1 MKEKI
6 MKGMVTF
13 FIAMFFCTIIARAAA
28 SLTVAKVKTE
38 PPRRGTLVLRFQGTG
53 TIRYRDRE
61 FQSLPEG
68 QKVARVLAKPGRDVK
83 KGEKILQLDMDYL
96 EEQIKQQEREIQM
109 KEIVLKQQ
117 ELEGKPEKRVS
128 AAAQAKLELEAA
140 KETLSE
146 VRKRKPKKENAG
158 NASGDDINKED
169 ALTEENEGDN
179 AESGSAGEDSWKEEL
194 ESAKKACEQ
203 AKDAYRLA
211 RQEEENQ
218 KKNEGTRSQISK
230 LGQESTKLEL
240 EGMKEKLDKLKK
252 IKKAKGLIKAAE
264 SGRLASVG
272 AQEGTITTGT
282 EQIVLECGLLEACGI
297 LPPEEGGK
305 AIEGDEISVRFQGAA
320 RETTLSIETVSRE
333 GVSADGGTQED
344 SGEAGGISSA
354 GSQVFWH
361 SSVEEDSG
369 EAGASFTYEYSKN
382 SDSRYD
388 SVIPLSSLREAG
400 GTAYVLIAE
409 VRGGILGEDYEA
421 VKIPVTVLGKDQEN
435 AAVEGSFPGE
445 ALVITESNKYVKE
458 GDRVRLDE

>member
-1 MKEKI
+1 MQMKEKI
-6 MKGMVTF
+6 MKGMVSF

-38 PPRRGTLVLRFQGTG
+38 SPGRGTLVRRFQGTG
-53 TIRYRDRE
+53 TVRYRDRE

-68 QKVARVLAKPGRDVK
+68 QKVARVLAKPGSDVK

-109 KEIVLKQQ
+109 KDIALKQQ

-140 KETLSE
+140 KEALSE
-146 VRKRKPKKENAG
+146 VRKRKPKK
-158 NASGDDINKED
+158 
-169 ALTEENEGDN
+169 ENEGDN

-194 ESAKKACEQ
+194 EAAKKACEQ
-203 AKDAYRLA
+203 AKNAYRLA
-211 RQEEENQ
+211 KQEEENQ

-252 IKKAKGLIKAAE
+252 VKKSKGLIKAAE

-282 EQIVLECGLLEACGI
+282 EQVVLECGPLEACGA
-297 LPPEEGGK
+297 LPPGEAGK

-320 RETTLSIETVSRE
+320 RETTLSIESVSRE
-333 GVSADGGTQED
+333 GVPADGGGQED
-344 SGEAGGISSA
+344 SGEAG
-354 GSQVFWH
+354 
-361 SSVEEDSG
+361 D
-369 EAGASFTYEYSKN
+369 SFTYEYSKN

-388 SVIPLSSLREAG
+388 SVIPLSALREAG

-445 ALVITESNKYVKE
+445 ALVIAESNKYVKE

>member
-1 MKEKI
+1 MQMKEKI
-6 MKGMVTF
+6 MKGMVSF

-38 PPRRGTLVLRFQGTG
+38 SPGRGTLLRRFQGTG
-53 TIRYRDRE
+53 TVRYRDRE

-68 QKVARVLAKPGRDVK
+68 QKVARVLAKPGSDVK

-109 KEIVLKQQ
+109 KDIALKQQ

-140 KETLSE
+140 KEALSE
-146 VRKRKPKKENAG
+146 VRKRKPKK
-158 NASGDDINKED
+158 
-169 ALTEENEGDN
+169 ENEGDN

-194 ESAKKACEQ
+194 EAAKKACEQ
-203 AKDAYRLA
+203 AKNAYRLA
-211 RQEEENQ
+211 KQEEENQ

-252 IKKAKGLIKAAE
+252 VKKSKGLIKAAE

-282 EQIVLECGLLEACGI
+282 EQVVLECGPLEACGA
-297 LPPEEGGK
+297 LPPGEAGK

-320 RETTLSIETVSRE
+320 RETTLSIESVSRE
-333 GVSADGGTQED
+333 GVPADGGGQED
-344 SGEAGGISSA
+344 SGEAGGITAS

-369 EAGASFTYEYSKN
+369 EAGDSFTYEYSKN

-388 SVIPLSSLREAG
+388 SVIPLSALREAG

-445 ALVITESNKYVKE
+445 ALVIAESNKYVKE

>member
-1 MKEKI
+1 MQMKEKI
-6 MKGMVTF
+6 MKGMVSF

-38 PPRRGTLVLRFQGTG
+38 SPGRGTLVRRFQGTG
-53 TIRYRDRE
+53 TVRYRDRE

-68 QKVARVLAKPGRDVK
+68 QKVARVLAKPGSDVK

-109 KEIVLKQQ
+109 KDIALKQQ

-140 KETLSE
+140 KEALSE
-146 VRKRKPKKENAG
+146 VRKRKPKK
-158 NASGDDINKED
+158 
-169 ALTEENEGDN
+169 ENEGDN

-194 ESAKKACEQ
+194 EAAKKACEQ
-203 AKDAYRLA
+203 AKNAYRLA
-211 RQEEENQ
+211 KQEEENQ

-252 IKKAKGLIKAAE
+252 VKKSKGLIKAAE

-282 EQIVLECGLLEACGI
+282 EQVVLECGPLEACGA
-297 LPPEEGGK
+297 LPPGEAGK

-320 RETTLSIETVSRE
+320 RETTLSIESVSRE
-333 GVSADGGTQED
+333 GVPADGGGQED
-344 SGEAGGISSA
+344 SGEAGGITAS

-369 EAGASFTYEYSKN
+369 EAGDSFTYEYSKN

-388 SVIPLSSLREAG
+388 SVIPLSALREAG

-445 ALVITESNKYVKE
+445 ALVIAESNKYVKE

>member
-53 TIRYRDRE
+53 TIRYRNRE

-117 ELEGKPEKRVS
+117 GKPEKRVS

-203 AKDAYRLA
+203 AKDAYRVA
-211 RQEEENQ
+211 KQEEENQ

-230 LGQESTKLEL
+230 LGR
-240 EGMKEKLDKLKK
+240 
-252 IKKAKGLIKAAE
+252 KAQ
-264 SGRLASVG
+264 S
-272 AQEGTITTGT
+272 
-282 EQIVLECGLLEACGI
+282 
-297 LPPEEGGK
+297 
-305 AIEGDEISVRFQGAA
+305 
-320 RETTLSIETVSRE
+320 
-333 GVSADGGTQED
+333 
-344 SGEAGGISSA
+344 
-354 GSQVFWH
+354 W
-361 SSVEEDSG
+361 
-369 EAGASFTYEYSKN
+369 
-382 SDSRYD
+382 
-388 SVIPLSSLREAG
+388 SLRG
-400 GTAYVLIAE
+400 
-409 VRGGILGEDYEA
+409 
-421 VKIPVTVLGKDQEN
+421 
-435 AAVEGSFPGE
+435 
-445 ALVITESNKYVKE
+445 
-458 GDRVRLDE
+458 

>member
-1 MKEKI
+1 MQMKEKI
-6 MKGMVTF
+6 MKGMVSF

-38 PPRRGTLVLRFQGTG
+38 SPGRGTLVRRFQGTG
-53 TIRYRDRE
+53 TVRYRDRE

-68 QKVARVLAKPGRDVK
+68 QKVARVLAKPGSDVK

-109 KEIVLKQQ
+109 KDIALKQQ

-140 KETLSE
+140 KEALSE
-146 VRKRKPKKENAG
+146 VRKRKPKK
-158 NASGDDINKED
+158 
-169 ALTEENEGDN
+169 ENEGDN

-194 ESAKKACEQ
+194 EAAKKACEQ
-203 AKDAYRLA
+203 AKNAYRLA
-211 RQEEENQ
+211 KQEEENQ

-240 EGMKEKLDKLKK
+240 EGMKKVKK
-252 IKKAKGLIKAAE
+252 SKGLIKAAE

-282 EQIVLECGLLEACGI
+282 EQVVLECGPLEACGA
-297 LPPEEGGK
+297 LPPGEAGK

-320 RETTLSIETVSRE
+320 RETTLSIESVSRE
-333 GVSADGGTQED
+333 GVPADGGGQED
-344 SGEAGGISSA
+344 SGEAGGITAS

-369 EAGASFTYEYSKN
+369 EAGDSFTYEYSKN

-388 SVIPLSSLREAG
+388 SVIPLSALREAG

-445 ALVITESNKYVKE
+445 ALVIAESNKYVKE